1 LSESMTG
8 LKRSHTCGELNGQS
22 QGKTVTLM
30 GWVHRRRDHGGV
42 IFVDLRDR
50 YGITQVVFKP
60 EDAALMDK
68 ARHLGQEYVVAVTGK
83 VDPRPQEMVNK
94 DLATGEIEVRALDL
108 RILNE
113 CATPPFVVDVEANA
127 NDDLRLKYRYLDL
140 RCLKL
145 RDNIVLRNTCTRAA
159 REYLG
164 SKGVLE
170 IDTPMLVKRTPE
182 GARDFLV
189 PSRVNPGKFYALP
202 QSPQLYKQ
210 LLMVSGFDKYY
221 QIAKCLRDEDLRAD
235 RQPEHSQF
243 DIEMSFVDEE
253 DIYALVEG
261 LMKAIFERTLGIKLA
276 TPFPRMTHADASSKY
291 GSDKPDL
298 RFGLEIRDIGD
309 LAAASA
315 SDMLKAARAKGGVYA
330 IGVGSNVAGSA
341 GGPGAAGI
349 SRKHV
354 DHLET
359 VAKKAGAAGL
369 AWGRYGAA
377 EPTGIMRHFDKALTG
392 RLSEVLGTGAEGVVF
407 IVAGETAPSLKAL
420 GQVRLELG
428 NLLNLIT
435 TGEFRFTWI
444 TEFPMFEWNDD
455 EKRWAPAHHMFTMP
469 LDEDMPLLATDP
481 YKVRGRL
488 YDLVLNGVELGSGSI
503 RIHVRSLQEQV
514 MQIVGIDKDE
524 AKRRFGFL
532 LEAFEFGA
540 PPHGGIALGV
550 DRIVML
556 LAGRQNIRDVI
567 AFPKTTS
574 GASLVDDCPSEIDPS
589 DLKDLHLKL
598 DLGH

>member
-1 LSESMTG
+1 MTG
-8 LKRSHTCGELNGQS
+8 LKRSHTCGQLTKQS
-22 QGKTVTLM
+22 EGKSVTLM

-60 EDAALMDK
+60 ENASLMEK
-68 ARHLGQEYVVAVTGK
+68 ARLLGQEYVVAVTGQ
-83 VDPRPQEMVNK
+83 VDARPQEMVNK
-94 DLATGEIEVRALDL
+94 DMATGEIEVRALEL
-108 RILNE
+108 RILNQA
-113 CATPPFVVDVEANA
+113 ATPPFVVDLEANA
-127 NDDLRLKYRYLDL
+127 NEDLRLKYRYLDL

-145 RDNIVLRNTCTRAA
+145 RDNIVLRDACIRAA
-159 REYLG
+159 REYLAAQ
-164 SKGVLE
+164 GVLE

-210 LLMVSGFDKYY
+210 ILMVSGFDKYY

-253 DIYALVEG
+253 DVYALVEG
-261 LMKAIFERTLGIKLA
+261 LMKTVFQRAAGIKLN
-276 TPFPRMTHADASSKY
+276 TPFPRMTHAEASSKY

-298 RFGLEIRDIGD
+298 RFGLEIRDVSE
-309 LAAASA
+309 LAEASA
-315 SDMLKAARAKGGVYA
+315 SDMLKAARTKGGVYA
-330 IGVGSNVAGSA
+330 IGVT
-341 GGPGAAGI
+341 GGAGI

-354 DHLET
+354 DGLEAT
-359 VAKKAGAAGL
+359 AKKAGAAGL
-369 AWGRYGAA
+369 AWGRYGAG
-377 EPTGIMRHFDKALTG
+377 EPTGIMRHFDRGLTD
-392 RLSEVLGTGAEGVVF
+392 RLSRVLETGPEGLVF
-407 IVAGETAPSLKAL
+407 MVAGETAPALKAL

-428 NLLNLIT
+428 NLLNVIPA
-435 TGEFRFTWI
+435 GEFRFTWI
-444 TEFPMFEWNDD
+444 TEFPMFEWSEEEN
-455 EKRWAPAHHMFTMP
+455 RWVPAHHMFTMP
-469 LDEDMPLLATDP
+469 MDDDVSLLGTDP
-481 YKVRGRL
+481 SRVRGRL

-503 RIHVRSLQEQV
+503 RNHVRSLQEKV
-514 MQIVGIDKDE
+514 MKVVGIDPEE

-532 LEAFEFGA
+532 LEAFEYGA

-574 GASLVDDCPSEIDPS
+574 GASLMDDCPSEIDPA
-589 DLKDLHLKL
+589 DLKELHLKL
-598 DLGH
+598 DSGSKAP

>member
-1 LSESMTG
+1 MSESITG
-8 LKRSHTCGELNGQS
+8 LKRSHTCGELSAKN
-22 QGKTVTLM
+22 QGELVTLM

-68 ARHLGQEYVVAVTGK
+68 ARHLGQEYVVAVTGT
-83 VDPRPQEMVNK
+83 VDPRPAEMVNK
-94 DLATGEIEVRALDL
+94 DLATGEIEVRAQDL

-113 CATPPFVVDVEANA
+113 CAMPPFVVDVEANA
-127 NDDLRLKYRYLDL
+127 NEDLRLKYRYLDL
-140 RCLKL
+140 RCIKL
-145 RDNIVLRNTCTRAA
+145 RDNIVLRNTAVQAA
-159 REYLG
+159 REYL
-164 SKGVLE
+164 SSRGVLE
-170 IDTPMLVKRTPE
+170 IDTPILVKRTPE

-210 LLMVSGFDKYY
+210 LLMVSGLDKYY

-243 DIEMSFVDEE
+243 DIELSFINEE

-261 LMKAIFERTLGIKLA
+261 LMKEIFRRTLGIDLA
-276 TPFPRMTHADASSKY
+276 TPFPRMTHAEASGKY

-309 LAAASA
+309 LAAACA
-315 SDMLKAARAKGGVYA
+315 SEMLKSARGKGGVYA
-330 IGVGSNVAGSA
+330 IGVGSDLAARAGAS
-341 GGPGAAGI
+341 GI
-349 SRKHV
+349 SRKHA
-354 DHLET
+354 DHLE
-359 VAKKAGAAGL
+359 AIARKAGAAGL

-377 EPTGIMRHFDKALTG
+377 EPTGIMRHFDRALTE
-392 RLSEVLGTGAEGVVF
+392 RLAQKLGTGPEGVVF

-428 NLLNLIT
+428 NLLNLIPA
-435 TGEFRFTWI
+435 GEFRFTWI
-444 TEFPMFEWNDD
+444 TEFPMFEWSED
-455 EKRWAPAHHMFTMP
+455 EQRWVPAHHMFTMP
-469 LDEDMPLLATDP
+469 LDEDLPLLATDP
-481 YKVRGRL
+481 HRVRGKL

-503 RIHVRSLQEQV
+503 RIHIRSLQEQV

-574 GASLVDDCPSEIDPS
+574 GASLVDDCPSEIDES

-598 DLGH
+598 DLGN

>member
-1 LSESMTG
+1 MTG

-50 YGITQVVFKP
+50 YGITQVVFRP

-83 VDPRPQEMVNK
+83 VDRRPQEMVNK
-94 DLATGEIEVRALDL
+94 DLVTGEIEVRALDL

-140 RCLKL
+140 RCIKL
-145 RDNIVLRNTCTRAA
+145 RDNIVLRNTCTQAA

-210 LLMVSGFDKYY
+210 LLMVSGLDKYY

-261 LMKAIFERTLGIKLA
+261 LMTAIFERTLGVKLA
-276 TPFPRMTHADASSKY
+276 TPFPRMTHADASGKY

-298 RFGLEIRDIGD
+298 RFGLEIRDISD

-407 IVAGETAPSLKAL
+407 IVAGETASSLKAL

-428 NLLNLIT
+428 NILNLIPA
-435 TGEFRFTWI
+435 GEFRFTWI
-444 TEFPMFEWNDD
+444 TEFPMFEWSDD

-469 LDEDMPLLATDP
+469 LDADLPLLATDP
-481 YKVRGRL
+481 HKVRGRL

-514 MQIVGIDKDE
+514 MQIVGIDKAE